1 MNDTLYVGIDV
12 GSNDNVVYIMKP
24 DGNKLSNFKVRN
36 SRDGSAVLVKSI
48 AKALSELGLSSVRI
62 GIESTGIYGDGLIYF
77 LREDGSLA
85 SFQGRSLSLIQSV
98 LPNLRNLMMTL
109 KRTITSTLLS
119 LPIACGLEESTTA
132 FLKAIT
138 AMMLL
143 KS

>member
-85 SFQGRSLSLIQSV
+85 SFSRALYI
-98 LPNLRNLMMTL
+98 
-109 KRTITSTLLS
+109 S
-119 LPIACGLEESTTA
+119 LPGSNAPA
-132 FLKAIT
+132 FSISL
-138 AMMLL
+138 
-143 KS
+143 